1 MDKGKC
7 ALYADAL
14 QSEQPVYRVC
24 DGGITEL
31 SETPTLQSANLGGMT
46 KAELLA
52 YAAERGVE
60 GVGSSMNKAD
70 IVAAIKA
77 AETEQTNA

>member
-1 MDKGKC
+1 MPM
-7 ALYADAL
+7 LYNPNSLYIA
-14 QSEQPVYRVC
+14 SVT
-24 DGGITEL
+24 GGITEL
-31 SETPTLQSANLGGMT
+31 SETPTLRSANLGGTT

-52 YAAERGVE
+52 YAAEKGVE

-70 IVAAIKA
+70 IAAAIKA

>member
-1 MDKGKC
+1 
-7 ALYADAL
+7 
-14 QSEQPVYRVC
+14 
-24 DGGITEL
+24 
-31 SETPTLQSANLGGMT
+31 MT

-52 YAAERGVE
+52 YAAEKGVE

-77 AETEQTNA
+77 AETEQANV

>member
-1 MDKGKC
+1 
-7 ALYADAL
+7 
-14 QSEQPVYRVC
+14 
-24 DGGITEL
+24 
-31 SETPTLQSANLGGMT
+31 MT

-52 YAAERGVE
+52 YVAEKGVE